1 MGLVLTEA
9 VPVEGT
15 TMLAYQPSL
24 PLLRPH
30 QARLRSVR
38 RPFHPSRDTGPYRLP
53 HDVRDILTGALAA
66 FRNRDAAFALAV
78 FLARFWSVPGRVEFS
93 FPIDRRELA
102 NREDLGLSEDRI
114 RGAIRT
120 LERVGFLDR
129 AIPPKGSKYQLTE
142 AGELH
147 RKAVLYAFGG
157 DYAPSF
163 MKANRRAQEAH
174 RRALGERRPLSPNK
188 AQQPAMSLPRA
199 PSTNSPKDKER
210 SGSQVIMGDLRKPV
224 VSPPEPSEPNP
235 KLEAALDRLLQGI
248 RQSRGI

>member
-1 MGLVLTEA
+1 
-9 VPVEGT
+9 
-15 TMLAYQPSL
+15 MLAYQPPL
-24 PLLRPH
+24 PLQRPH

-66 FRNRDAAFALAV
+66 FRNRDAAYALAV
-78 FLARFWSVPGRVEFS
+78 FLARFWSVPGRVEGT

-102 NREDLGLSEDRI
+102 NRKDLGLSEDRI

-120 LERVGFLDR
+120 LERVGFLER
-129 AIPPKGSKYQLTE
+129 AIRPKGSGYQLTG

-174 RRALGERRPLSPNK
+174 RRALGDRRPLSPTR
-188 AQQPAMSLPRA
+188 AQQPAMSLPRTLN
-199 PSTNSPKDKER
+199 TNPPKDKER
-210 SGSQVIMGDLRKPV
+210 SGSQVFMGDLRKPIGL
-224 VSPPEPSEPNP
+224 PPKAFEPNP
-235 KLEAALDRLLQGI
+235 KLEAALDRLLQGF
-248 RQSRGI
+248 RQRRGG

>member
-1 MGLVLTEA
+1 
-9 VPVEGT
+9 
-15 TMLAYQPSL
+15 MLAYQPPL
-24 PLLRPH
+24 PLQRPQ

-53 HDVRDILTGALAA
+53 HDVRDLLTAALAA
-66 FRNRDAAFALAV
+66 FRNRDAAYTLAV

-102 NREDLGLSEDRI
+102 DRDDLGLTEAQV

-120 LERVGFLDR
+120 LEAVGFLDR
-129 AIPPKGSKYQLTE
+129 AIPSKGSKYQLTG

-163 MKANRRAQEAH
+163 IKANRRAQEAH
-174 RRALGERRPLSPNK
+174 RRALGKRRPLDPHQ
-188 AQQPAMSLPRA
+188 AQQPAMTLPRA
-199 PSTNSPKDKER
+199 SSTKSPKDKISEADR
-210 SGSQVIMGDLRKPV
+210 VIMGDLRKPIGL
-224 VSPPEPSEPNP
+224 PPEVSEPNP
-235 KLEAALDRLLQGI
+235 KLEAALDRLLQGF
-248 RQSRGI
+248 RQSRGE